1 MRGENTGLCIFLS
14 SPGREIEASIQSAFL
29 RARRSTMQPVVATI
43 KRSRTTGS
51 QHFTA
56 ADGSP
61 ITINLTARRVS
72 FWLIYAA
79 RASQLRDTLKTPAK
93 RIGKADRF
101 TLLECRISSSDIDT
115 RISDTLS
122 NSARASRP
130 EMLQARLNY
139 VHKINP

>member
-1 MRGENTGLCIFLS
+1 MNGKHLALNVQREYRSVHFS
-14 SPGREIEASIQSAFL
+14 FFFASREIGAPIQSAFL
-29 RARRSTMQPVVATI
+29 QAKRSTMQPVVATI

-79 RASQLRDTLKTPAK
+79 RVS
-93 RIGKADRF
+93 
-101 TLLECRISSSDIDT
+101 
-115 RISDTLS
+115 
-122 NSARASRP
+122 
-130 EMLQARLNY
+130 
-139 VHKINP
+139 

>member
-1 MRGENTGLCIFLS
+1 
-14 SPGREIEASIQSAFL
+14 
-29 RARRSTMQPVVATI
+29 MQPVVATI

-79 RASQLRDTLKTPAK
+79 RVSQLRDTLKTSAK

-101 TLLECRISSSDIDT
+101 TLLECRISSLDINI
-115 RISDTLS
+115 RVFVFEF
-122 NSARASRP
+122 NNARASRP
-130 EMLQARLNY
+130 EMLQAPLNY
-139 VHKINP
+139 KSAK